1 MPVGYNRETTM
12 RMKTAKTSKAL
23 SSGRLVGSSKQQNG
37 KKRIAGG
44 KASVNSVESGYSL
57 YSTDSEDQVTNIHKG
72 LDRCAALLQDIL
84 KNETTDLKVA
94 PLNSRKTNLTKAKV
108 TSSKGE
114 NTKKEVKKNS
124 PVSCATHV
132 QKETVSTKFKVT
144 SDAAEVGVNNTV
156 HVSTMP
162 QFTIPSSQHSPGI
175 NQCLSDHVQTQ
186 MGLINGH
193 APVSASNGIPAR
205 SYYTI
210 LDSGSQA
217 VPTFNCRLPTS
228 TPAMSPKNAEH
239 PLVIQSQSVSTDFS
253 NQPAPHGGLSFLPA
267 YSATATIAP
276 PIQPV
281 VTFASSAV
289 PPAVIAHPFTHL
301 VCDSGGS
308 HSLVNHGSQQLKE
321 QELLK
326 CIRYITQMQQQ
337 GEEPQQVAW
346 KTQIQSQ
353 GADKSDTEQSDGTS
367 EEDHVNLVDITPV
380 RDTSCQ
386 TSFDK
391 HTRPKKQS
399 PDKTA
404 KKVKTIRYLLSE
416 LKALI
421 ADQDDSEAHRLILE
435 LEDSISLLPTVI
447 GSTNVQAEIAMSLQ
461 PLRSENAQ
469 LRRRLRIVNQQ
480 LRERERAEKDS
491 RSVECNF
498 EVISLRS
505 MNMTLQAQLRE
516 SLTGLESL
524 QKKNEELLNVIDKQ
538 REENKQLLRLVQGKE
553 QDLFQKSQQCE
564 MNTTRVK
571 MEVGEALTKM
581 RNIQLKLEASE
592 KENQILE
599 ITLRQRDAEVN
610 RLRELTRNLQ
620 SSMARLLSDLSIDC
634 MKAKPTSRLTKSL
647 LQEYEKQLQDG
658 PGLSSVTVYLKNLDT
673 NSDYD
678 TQALSSS
685 CKIPESEPLTIPFQP
700 YLTSA
705 TTETYQS
712 NGLSAKS
719 SPTSFSRYNAQSENH
734 ITRGHEDSNLDE
746 TTYIPLVGNASKQE
760 NESAERRKC
769 TPLQLN
775 TGSKLHYDNESSCN
789 GIPRCL
795 DGLEKPEKALPEE
808 IPIIHKL
815 KEKTAVSDSSRMGI
829 AENDQIHLRSSDI
842 TGLNF
847 PDNITSLP
855 KSNFNLCTSLQHQ
868 INRTQLHNDKVSAVD
883 SSFSSID
890 YRSIKSGWSMSSIS
904 SFNSRDEQDF
914 RNSLAAL
921 DANIARLQKS
931 LQVDLEINRSQNI

>member
-1 MPVGYNRETTM
+1 MPVGYNREKTM
-12 RMKTAKTSKAL
+12 RMKITKASKAL
-23 SSGRLVGSSKQQNG
+23 SSGRLVGASKQRTG

-44 KASVNSVESGYSL
+44 KASITSVESGYSL

-84 KNETTDLKVA
+84 KNETTDVKVA
-94 PLNSRKTNLTKAKV
+94 PLNSGKTKAKV
-108 TSSKGE
+108 TSSKRE
-114 NTKKEVKKNS
+114 STKKEVKKNG
-124 PVSCATHV
+124 PVSCADCV
-132 QKETVSTKFKVT
+132 QKGTAPKFKMT
-144 SDAAEVGVNNTV
+144 PDAADVGVNNTV
-156 HVSTMP
+156 HLSMMP
-162 QFTIPSSQHSPGI
+162 QFTIPSSQHSPVR

-186 MGLINGH
+186 MGLVNGH
-193 APVSASNGIPAR
+193 TPVSPSNGIPAR
-205 SYYTI
+205 PCYTI
-210 LDSGSQA
+210 LDSGSQV

-239 PLVIQSQSVSTDFS
+239 PSVIQSSMPSDLY
-253 NQPAPHGGLSFLPA
+253 NQPVAHGGLNFLPA
-267 YSATATIAP
+267 YSASATIAP
-276 PIQPV
+276 PFQPL
-281 VTFASSAV
+281 VTFAPSAV
-289 PPAVIAHPFTHL
+289 PPAAPAHTLAHL

-308 HSLVNHGSQQLKE
+308 HSLINQGPQQLKE

-326 CIRYITQMQQQ
+326 CIQCHVTQMQQQ
-337 GEEPQQVAW
+337 GEEPKQVVW
-346 KTQIQSQ
+346 KAQVQSQ
-353 GADKSDTEQSDGTS
+353 GTDKSDTEQSDGNTS
-367 EEDHVNLVDITPV
+367 EDDHNLVDITPV

-399 PDKTA
+399 PDTTA

-416 LKALI
+416 LKALV
-421 ADQDDSEAHRLILE
+421 ADQDDSEVLKLIIE

-461 PLRSENAQ
+461 PLRNENAQ

-491 RSVECNF
+491 RSVEYNF
-498 EVISLRS
+498 EVISLQS
-505 MNMTLQAQLRE
+505 MNTTLQAQLRE
-516 SLTGLESL
+516 SVKGLESL

-564 MNTTRVK
+564 MDTTRVK

-581 RNIQLKLEASE
+581 RTIQLKLEASE

-599 ITLRQRDAEVN
+599 ITLRQRDAEVS

-620 SSMARLLSDLSIDC
+620 NSMARLLSDLSIDC
-634 MKAKPTSRLTKSL
+634 VKVKPTSKLTRNA
-647 LQEYEKQLQDG
+647 LQEYEKQLPDD
-658 PGLSSVTVYLKNLDT
+658 PALSSVTVYLKNLNT

-678 TQALSSS
+678 AQALSS
-685 CKIPESEPLTIPFQP
+685 CKIHESGPLTIPVQP

-705 TTETYQS
+705 TTGTYQN
-712 NGLSAKS
+712 NGPSAKY
-719 SPTSFSRYNAQSENH
+719 SPTSFSSYSAQIERH
-734 ITRGHEDSNLDE
+734 IAGGHEDSNLDE
-746 TTYIPLVGNASKQE
+746 TMYIPLVGNASKQE

-769 TPLQLN
+769 IPPQSN
-775 TGSKLHYDNESSCN
+775 IGSKLLHYDESSCN
-789 GIPRCL
+789 ELVVMPGIVNA
-795 DGLEKPEKALPEE
+795 LEKPERVVPEE
-808 IPIIHKL
+808 IPVTYKL
-815 KEKTAVSDSSRMGI
+815 KEKTEVSDCSSRMAV
-829 AENDQIHLRSSDI
+829 AENNQIQLRPLDI
-842 TGLNF
+842 TTVNF
-847 PDNITSLP
+847 PDNNTSLP
-855 KSNFNLCTSLQHQ
+855 KSNVNLYTSLPHQ
-868 INRTQLHNDKVSAVD
+868 RNRTQLHKNKSSAVD

-890 YRSIKSGWSMSSIS
+890 YRSIKSDWSMSSVS